1 MRVVTGEKLHVN
13 EHLRH
18 VFWNFTKQIGELLL
32 NVFLQLAKLFV
43 EENYFALIKNEN
55 TCLLILEDA
64 ALLFALNNV
73 TFFLNE

>member
-1 MRVVTGEKLHVN
+1 
-13 EHLRH
+13 
-18 VFWNFTKQIGELLL
+18 LLL